1 MRPYLPITPH
11 QNVHWNIMQ
20 PSTRTALLL
29 MLTLAGCAAIYWAG
43 LHGPFLFD
51 DFPNLAALDSI
62 DHLGS
67 WRDLGIYLSQ
77 PRSFPGRPLAMLS
90 FLLQKPS
97 WPHDPFAFKLANLC
111 IHLANGLLVFLLT
124 KRLAGASLTTRPG
137 TDTTWPALLA
147 AAAWLVCPIQLSA
160 ILLVVQRM
168 TLLMA
173 LFVLLGLIVYL
184 KALFDDRASVWRR
197 GIFMVLGLGACT
209 VLAFLSKE
217 NGILLP
223 LYALVLDATLLREHV
238 RRLPPALAWLRRALV
253 YPIVIFVFGYLLF
266 GIPGFARAESFRDF
280 TLYQRLFTEPR
291 VLADYLAKV
300 FIPRFGVYGLYNDD
314 FAKSTGLF
322 HPLSTA
328 FCLAGLLLALGS
340 ALRYRKRYPLLA
352 FAIFWYLGGQIL
364 ESSVV
369 MLELYFEHRNYVP
382 IVGPFIAIAI
392 ALARLQPGNARTMAY
407 MASTVWFGASLIAT
421 SLSSQV
427 WASQQ
432 RLAFTWGNTHP
443 GSVRAQTMLAGE
455 LYARGQ
461 LKAAARVIDRALDE
475 HPGDAGLAEN
485 KLYLLCMSGSLKAED
500 LAQLD
505 DTLRVAAWDRS
516 GFENMETLRLL
527 AQQQRCPPLD
537 TQQWKRLAETLLANP
552 AYRRG
557 IAAGTIHYQISLL
570 GVHEGDLAVAVE
582 ELDKTYALDPDAE
595 VPRLQAKYLASAG
608 LYEQAIGKL
617 EQADYTRLPL
627 IRRLLVDDRAI
638 NREMAAS
645 IRQAAS
651 ETRHGNRPTQGRS
664 PTH

>member
-1 MRPYLPITPH
+1 MF
-11 QNVHWNIMQ
+11 
-20 PSTRTALLL
+20 
-29 MLTLAGCAAIYWAG
+29 TLAACATIYWAG

-77 PRSFPGRPLAMLS
+77 SRSFPGRPLAMLG
-90 FLLQKPS
+90 FLLQKSS
-97 WPHDPFAFKLANLC
+97 WPQDPFAFKLANLC
-111 IHLANGLLVFLLT
+111 IHLTNGLLVFLMT
-124 KRLAGASLTTRPG
+124 RRLAGVSLATRPG

-147 AAAWLVCPIQLSA
+147 AAAWLVSPIQLSA
-160 ILLVVQRM
+160 VLLVVQRM

-184 KALFDDRASVWRR
+184 RAVLDDRASVRHR
-197 GIFMVLGLGACT
+197 GALMVLGLGGCS

-223 LYALVLDATLLREHV
+223 LYALALDATLLREQV

-253 YPIVIFVFGYLLF
+253 YPIVVFVFGYLLF
-266 GIPGFARAESFRDF
+266 GIPGFAHAESFRDF
-280 TLYQRLFTEPR
+280 TLYQRVLTEPR
-291 VLADYLAKV
+291 VLVDYLAKV

-314 FAKSTGLF
+314 FGKSTGLL

-328 FCLAGLLLALGS
+328 FCLAALLLVLGF
-340 ALRYRKRYPLLA
+340 AFRYRRRYPLLA
-352 FAIFWYLGGQIL
+352 LAAFWYLGGQVV

-392 ALARLQPGNARTMAY
+392 GLARLQPGGRQKMAY
-407 MASTVWFGASLIAT
+407 AASAVWFGASLIAT

-461 LKAAARVIDRALDE
+461 LTAATHVIDHALDK

-485 KLYLLCMSGSLKAED
+485 KLYLQCMSGVLKAGD
-500 LAQLD
+500 IAQLGA
-505 DTLRVAAWDRS
+505 TLRVAPWDRG

-527 AQQQRCPPLD
+527 AQQRRCPPLD
-537 TQQWKRLAETLLANP
+537 SQQWKHLADAMLANP

-557 IAAGTIHYQISLL
+557 IAAGMIHYQISLL
-570 GVHEGDLAVAVE
+570 GVHEGDLGMAVG

-595 VPRLQAKYLASAG
+595 IPRLQAKYLASAG
-608 LYEQAIGKL
+608 LYDQAIGKL
-617 EQADYTRLPL
+617 EHADYTRLPL

-638 NREMAAS
+638 NREMAAA
-645 IRQAAS
+645 IRQKAIQARRGVRPAQAQAA
-651 ETRHGNRPTQGRS
+651 
-664 PTH
+664 TH